1 MEGIALDLSP
11 IINLTDEQFF
21 QLCQHHRDYRF
32 ERTASGEIIIMPP
45 TGGETGRRNAEIAF
59 QLQAWSRQNKLG
71 VAFDSSTCFKL
82 PSGAD
87 RSPDA
92 AWIKKERWEALSLAE
107 REKFPP
113 ISPDFVIELRSA
125 TDSLATLQAKMKE
138 YMDNEV
144 RLGWLLDRQ
153 NQQVEI
159 YRTEQAAEIL
169 KQPDNLSGEDVLP
182 GFILDLKEILY

>member
-1 MEGIALDLSP
+1 MEAIALDLSP

-45 TGGETGRRNAEIAF
+45 TGGETGKRNAEIAF

-82 PSGAD
+82 PNGAD

-92 AWIKKERWEALSLAE
+92 AWIKKERWEALTLEE

-113 ISPDFVIELRSA
+113 ISPDFVLELRSA
-125 TDSLATLQAKMKE
+125 TDSLATLQAKMRE

-153 NQQVEI
+153 NGRVEI
-159 YRTEQAAEIL
+159 YRTGKVVEVLQ
-169 KQPDNLSGEDVLP
+169 QPDTLLGEDVLP
-182 GFILDLKEILY
+182 GFILDLKEILS

>member
-1 MEGIALDLSP
+1 MEAIALDLSP

-71 VAFDSSTCFKL
+71 IVFDSSTCFKL
-82 PSGAD
+82 PHGAD

-92 AWIKKERWEALSLAE
+92 AWIKKERWEALTLEE

-113 ISPDFVIELRSA
+113 ISPDFVLELGSA
-125 TDSLATLQAKMKE
+125 TDSLTTLQAKMKE
-138 YMDNEV
+138 YIDNGV

-153 NQQVEI
+153 NRRVEI
-159 YRTEQAAEIL
+159 CRTGKVVEVLQ
-169 KQPDNLSGEDVLP
+169 QPGNLAGEDVLP